1 MDEDKIRCLI
11 FMLVMYSNETV
22 ICASIYEVLESRI
35 YMVDIDKEGNEN
47 KQHEKMCSQ
56 TAMARLARVDNLWF
70 IIAHP
75 KFPFSNETR

>member
-1 MDEDKIRCLI
+1 MDEDKMANIHASNVFKWNCDMRV
-11 FMLVMYSNETV
+11 FMKSSN
-22 ICASIYEVLESRI
+22 LE
-35 YMVDIDKEGNEN
+35 EGNEN

>member
-35 YMVDIDKEGNEN
+35 YTVDIDKKEMKISNM
-47 KQHEKMCSQ
+47 KKC
-56 TAMARLARVDNLWF
+56 AARLQWQD
-70 IIAHP
+70 
-75 KFPFSNETR
+75 